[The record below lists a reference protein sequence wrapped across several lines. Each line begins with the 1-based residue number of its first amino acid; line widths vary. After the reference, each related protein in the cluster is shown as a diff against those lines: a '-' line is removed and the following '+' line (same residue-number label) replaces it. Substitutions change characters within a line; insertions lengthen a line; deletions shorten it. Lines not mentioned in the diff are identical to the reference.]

1 MGRKGG
7 GVGMGRVKEVCRGN
21 GKRRRSSSPKYNY
34 YLPRVN
40 PNCPVEANASST
52 AIFLLSVLSA
62 FARARRHQVR
72 AIGAT
77 VAAAVAGIAVET
89 AAVAVVVVVASD

>member
-1 MGRKGG
+1 MGEEGG
-7 GVGMGRVKEVCRGN
+7 DGSEGWRDWDG
-21 GKRRRSSSPKYNY
+21 
-34 YLPRVN
+34 VN

-77 VAAAVAGIAVET
+77 VAAAVAGVAVET
-89 AAVAVVVVVASD
+89 AAVAVVVVVASG